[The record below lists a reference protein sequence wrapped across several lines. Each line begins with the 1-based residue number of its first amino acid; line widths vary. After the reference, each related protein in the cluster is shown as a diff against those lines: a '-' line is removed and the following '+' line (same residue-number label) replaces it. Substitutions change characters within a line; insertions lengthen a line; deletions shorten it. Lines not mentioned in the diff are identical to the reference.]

1 MAGQQGCQSSQGNN
15 GKGLR
20 DAVSGRR
27 ERRKAGTRS
36 CRFIIFAEKDSNDT
50 CVGCHAAKDG
60 QGMPGRM
67 ESQ

>member
-1 MAGQQGCQSSQGNN
+1 
-15 GKGLR
+15 
-20 DAVSGRR
+20 VSGRR
-27 ERRKAGTRS
+27 ERCKAGTRS

-50 CVGCHAAKDG
+50 CAGCDAAKDG